1 MIMTGERNRRRSPGM
16 PHLRAAHRHAPSL
29 ALLWMLALFAAL
41 SGCQP
46 REHSPTSVG
55 SLLAPERQAAEYR
68 SIVLPNQL
76 RVLLI
81 SDPKADR
88 AAASMS
94 VGAGSLADPPQH
106 PGTAHFLEHMLFL
119 GTQKYPQ
126 PGSYQQFIAK
136 NAGQTNAFTADQ
148 QTTFYFDIARDALPE
163 ALDRFSQFFIAPTFD
178 PTYAGRELNA
188 VDSEHAKN
196 VENDFWRVRQIVRD
210 QYEPGHPLRSFGTG
224 NKETLEGV
232 GRDELMAF
240 YRSQYSSN
248 RMTLAVVGR
257 AGLDTLE
264 REVRDHFSSIENR
277 NLPIAHAPTVYL
289 KRDPALRLV
298 TVAPVADV
306 RRLTVEFPLPPVE
319 TYYQAKPLVL
329 IASVLGH
336 EGEGSLLS
344 VLKAE
349 DLATSLSAGE
359 GEGGRDYSSFEISVG
374 LTAKGLE
381 RYPEVLE
388 KILGTIR
395 ALKEKGLPRRYFE
408 EFRKI
413 SELSFRFR
421 ERLGSAQLAEQMS
434 SAMQTIPMSQLPEA
448 LYLVTEFNPALI
460 HSLLGE
466 MTPDNMLVTL
476 MGKGV
481 PADQTERY
489 YHARY
494 AVATQAGPAYAS
506 LVKASVDARWHLP
519 APNPFIPNDV
529 TVLTPHG
536 PLEVSDTTF
545 HWLKADG
552 VPPAVLDKLLPFL
565 GVTFTSGEALVAQ
578 AKSVLSDEE
587 QRRYLPLVLK
597 DALGLPVR
605 LIDDSAA
612 RVWYLPD
619 WRFRQPKADIV
630 LKFFVAGSYH
640 SPRDVVLAQLYE
652 QGLEESLN
660 EFGYP
665 VREAGLD
672 FGIDTVKSGVVLS
685 LSGYSPRMP
694 ALLDRLVSHLRMV
707 DLPADRFSAVK
718 DRYRRALEN
727 RRFAQPY
734 EQTQYFIEQLLETP
748 SVTDGALLAALP
760 QVTLADVQT
769 YAARLYRQVYV
780 QGVVTG
786 NLTAEQAREL
796 LQRLRERLG
805 SEPLPRDERVRERP
819 RVLPAGSNY
828 MFSDRLEVNNS
839 LADVYFQAGLTTPR
853 LRGALQIISR
863 PLSES
868 YYFNAR
874 TQQQLGY
881 AVFAGMGQT
890 EKMLYLF
897 LLVQSGAYP
906 ADLLLDRT
914 EAFVPQFVSEFKR
927 LPPEVFEKYRAAVIQ
942 AKLQRDRS
950 PSETAR
956 RLFYTA
962 FRNDENWDY
971 LSEEIRAVEALRQPE
986 VQAVLVRTVA
996 SGGRK
1001 RLVIRLIGK
1010 GHPAKPARGQAITL
1024 PSTLPAA
1031 G

>member
-1 MIMTGERNRRRSPGM
+1 MNRTGDPNRRRRGGFPRE
-16 PHLRAAHRHAPSL
+16 RAARRHAMGIGLLLTL
-29 ALLWMLALFAAL
+29 AVFAAL
-41 SGCQP
+41 AGCQP

-68 SIVLPNQL
+68 HIVLTNQL
-76 RVLLI
+76 QVILV

-94 VGAGSLADPPQH
+94 VGVGSLADPPEH
-106 PGTAHFLEHMLFL
+106 AGMAHFLEHMLFL

-136 NAGQTNAFTADQ
+136 NAGQTNAFTADE
-148 QTTFYFDIARDALPE
+148 QTTFFFEIAGDVLPE
-163 ALDRFSQFFIAPTFD
+163 GLDRFSQFFIAPTFD
-178 PTYAGRELNA
+178 QAYAARELNA

-196 VENDFWRVRQIVRD
+196 VESDSWRVRQVVRD
-210 QYEPGHPLRSFGTG
+210 LYEPGHPLRKFGTG
-224 NKETLEGV
+224 NRETLKGV
-232 GRDELMAF
+232 GREELQAF

-257 AGLDTLE
+257 AGLDVLE
-264 REVRDHFSSIENR
+264 KEVRDHFSAVENR
-277 NLPIAHAPTVYL
+277 NLPTPHAPAKYL
-289 KRDPALRLV
+289 KREPDLRLV
-298 TVAPVADV
+298 TVEPVADV
-306 RRLTVEFPLPPVE
+306 RRLTIEFPLPSVQP
-319 TYYQAKPLVL
+319 YYRAKPLAL

-336 EGEGSLLS
+336 EGEGSLLTI
-344 VLKAE
+344 LKDD

-359 GEGGRDYSSFEISVG
+359 GEGGRDFSSFEITVG
-374 LTAKGLE
+374 LTPKGLE
-381 RYPEVLE
+381 RYPEVLQ
-388 KILGTIR
+388 KISGTVR
-395 ALKEKGLPRRYFE
+395 ALRERGVPRRFFE
-408 EFRKI
+408 EYRRMA
-413 SELSFRFR
+413 ELSFQFR
-421 ERLGSAQLAEQMS
+421 ERMGSARMAEQMS
-434 SAMQTIPMSQLPEA
+434 SAMQHVPMSELPDA
-448 LYLVTEFNPALI
+448 LYLVTEFDPALI
-460 HSLLGE
+460 RSLLGQ

-476 MGKGV
+476 VAKGV
-481 PADQTERY
+481 PADRTERY
-489 YHARY
+489 YRARY
-494 AVATQAGPAYAS
+494 GVETRTGDAYAS
-506 LVKASVDARWHLP
+506 LTQAPVDARWHLP
-519 APNPFIPNDV
+519 APNPFIPSDV
-529 TVLTPHG
+529 TVQTPRG
-536 PLEVSDTTF
+536 PLRVSDTTF

-565 GVTFTSGEALVAQ
+565 GVSFTSGEALVAQ
-578 AKSVLSDEE
+578 AKAVLTEEE
-587 QRRYLPLVLK
+587 QLRYLPLVLK

-605 LIDDSAA
+605 LVDDSEA

-619 WRFRQPKADIV
+619 WRFRQPKADVV
-630 LKFFVAGSYH
+630 LKFFVAGSYR
-640 SPRDVVLAQLYE
+640 SARDVVLAQLYE

-672 FGIDTVKSGVVLS
+672 FGIDTAKSGMVLS

-694 ALLDRLVSHLRMV
+694 ALLDRLLSRLRMV
-707 DLPADRFSAVK
+707 DLPAERFAAVK
-718 DRYRRALEN
+718 DRYRRGLEN

-734 EQTQYFIEQLLETP
+734 EQSQYFIEQLLETP
-748 SVTDGALLAALP
+748 SVPDEALLAALP
-760 QVTLADVQT
+760 RVTLADVQA
-769 YAARLYRQVYV
+769 YAAGLYRKVYI

-796 LQRLRERLG
+796 VQHVRDRLG
-805 SEPLPRDERVRERP
+805 SAPLPAAERVRERP
-819 RVLPAGSNY
+819 RMLPAGSNY
-828 MFSDRLEVNNS
+828 MFSDRLDVNNS
-839 LADVYFQAGLTTPR
+839 LADVYFQAGLTGPR
-853 LRGALQIISR
+853 LRGALQIIAR
-863 PLSES
+863 PLNES
-868 YYFNAR
+868 YYFNVR

-890 EKMLYLF
+890 EKMLYLY

-906 ADLLLDRT
+906 ADLLLERT

-942 AKLQRDRS
+942 AKLQRDHA

-971 LSEEIRAVEALRQPE
+971 LSEEIRSVEALRQPD
-986 VQAVLVRTVA
+986 VQAILMRTLEER
-996 SGGRK
+996 GRR

-1010 GHPAKPARGQAITL
+1010 GHAAKPARGQAITL